1 MIQSIQLTNFK
12 CFEHQDVALRPLTL
26 LAGLNSS
33 GKSTIIQALL
43 LLRQSFLENLLPN
56 TGLTL
61 NGKLAQLGT
70 AKDVLF
76 EESDVDEIGFELKDD
91 LPASLRLRLAYRE
104 DAYREESDVL
114 ALSGSGSTGEIWRT
128 SLFQDEFQYLRAE
141 RIGPRT
147 SFGMSDYEVRH
158 HRQIGSSGE
167 FAAHFLALFGS
178 ETVELQGLRHPAA
191 TANTLQSQVEAWMT
205 EISPGVRLTLKRYSE
220 MDLMTFSV
228 SYSLGHQV
236 ASSAYRPTNVGFGI
250 TYALPIVVSV
260 LSARPGSLVIIENPE
275 AHLHP
280 RGQVRMGE
288 LLCQASAAGI
298 QVLIETH
305 SDHVLNGIRLAVQG
319 RKAAASDVALYHCRW
334 EVGGKSPSL
343 TLLTMD
349 ENGRLPEWPEGFFD
363 EIERSLD
370 RLLGGE

>member
-12 CFEHQDVALRPLTL
+12 CFEHQDVILKPLTL

-43 LLRQSFLENLLPN
+43 LLRQSYLENLLPN

-61 NGKLAQLGT
+61 NGKLAQMGT

-76 EESDVDEIGFELKDD
+76 EEADIDEIEFELKDN
-91 LPASLRLRLAYRE
+91 LPASLKLRFAYSE
-104 DAYREESDVL
+104 DSDVL
-114 ALSGSGSTGEIWRT
+114 ALSGSDSTGEIWKT
-128 SLFQDEFQYLRAE
+128 SLFRDEFQYLRAE

-167 FAAHFLALFGS
+167 FAAHFLSLFGS
-178 ETVELQGLRHPAA
+178 ETVELQELRHPAA
-191 TANTLQSQVEAWMT
+191 SANTLQSQVEAWMT
-205 EISPGVRLTLKRYSE
+205 EISPGVRLSVKRYSE
-220 MDLMTFSV
+220 MDLMTFGV
-228 SYSLGHQV
+228 TYSLGHQV
-236 ASSAYRPTNVGFGI
+236 ASSEYRPTNVGFGI

-260 LSARPGSLVIIENPE
+260 LSARPGSLVIVENPE

-280 RGQVRMGE
+280 RGQVKMGE

-298 QVLIETH
+298 QILVETH
-305 SDHVLNGIRLAVQG
+305 SDHVLNGIRLTVQG
-319 RKAAASDVALYHCRW
+319 RKANPADVALYHSKW
-334 EVGGKSPSL
+334 DLNGKSPSL
-343 TLLTMD
+343 TLLTVD
-349 ENGRLPEWPEGFFD
+349 ENGKLPDWPEGFFD
-363 EIERSLD
+363 EMERSLD
-370 RLLGGE
+370 RLLGVE

>member
-1 MIQSIQLTNFK
+1 MIQSIELTNFK
-12 CFEHQDVALRPLTL
+12 CFERQEVVLRPLTL

-43 LLRQSFLENLLPN
+43 LLRQSFLESLLPN
-56 TGLTL
+56 TGLAL

-76 EESDVDEIGFELKDD
+76 EEADVDEIGFELKDD
-91 LPASLRLRLAYRE
+91 APASLKLRL
-104 DAYREESDVL
+104 AYREESDVL
-114 ALSGSGSTGEIWRT
+114 ALSGIEPTGEVWKT
-128 SLFQDEFQYLRAE
+128 SLFRDEFQYLRAE

-167 FAAHFLALFGS
+167 FAAHYLSLFGS
-178 ETVELQGLRHPAA
+178 DTVESPLLRHPAA
-191 TANTLQSQVEAWMT
+191 TANSLQSQVEAWMT
-205 EISPGVRLTLKRYSE
+205 EISPGVRISVKRYSE
-220 MDLMTFSV
+220 MYLMTFGV
-228 SYSLGHQV
+228 TYSLGHQV
-236 ASSAYRPTNVGFGI
+236 ASSEYRPTNVGFGI
-250 TYALPIVVSV
+250 TYALPIVVAV

-280 RGQVRMGE
+280 RGQVKMGE

-298 QVLIETH
+298 QILIETH
-305 SDHVLNGIRLAVQG
+305 SDHVLNGIRLTVHG
-319 RKAAASDVALYHCRW
+319 RKATPANVALYHSRW
-334 EVGGKSPSL
+334 APGGKSPSL
-343 TLLTMD
+343 TLLALD

-363 EIERSLD
+363 EMERSLD
-370 RLLGGE
+370 RLLGAE

>member
-12 CFEHQDVALRPLTL
+12 CFEQQDVVLKPLTL

-43 LLRQSFLENLLPN
+43 LLRQSYLENLLPDK
-56 TGLTL
+56 GLTL
-61 NGKLAQLGT
+61 NGKLCQLGT
-70 AKDVLF
+70 AKDALF
-76 EESDVDEIGFELKDD
+76 EEADVEEIGFDLKDN
-91 LPASLRLRLAYRE
+91 LPASLKLRF
-104 DAYREESDVL
+104 AYREESNVL
-114 ALSGSGSTGEIWRT
+114 ALSASEATGDIWQT
-128 SLFQDEFQYLRAE
+128 SLFRDEFQYLRAE

-167 FAAHFLALFGS
+167 FAAHFLSLFGS
-178 ETVELQGLRHPAA
+178 ETVELQELRHPSA
-191 TANTLQSQVEAWMT
+191 TGNTLQSQVEAWMT
-205 EISPGVRLTLKRYSE
+205 EISPGVRLSIRRYSE
-220 MDLMTFSV
+220 IDLMTFGV
-228 SYSLGHQV
+228 TYSLGHQV
-236 ASSAYRPTNVGFGI
+236 ASSEYRPTNVGFGI

-260 LSARPGSLVIIENPE
+260 LSARPGSVVIVENPE

-280 RGQVRMGE
+280 RGQVKMGE

-298 QVLIETH
+298 QILIETH

-319 RKAAASDVALYHCRW
+319 HKAAPSNVALYHSRW
-334 EVGGKSPSL
+334 EPGGKSPSL
-343 TLLTMD
+343 TLLTVD
-349 ENGRLPEWPEGFFD
+349 ENGKLPEWPEGFFD
-363 EIERSLD
+363 ELERSLD